1 MAVGRPRAFDIKRAL
16 ESALEI
22 FRQKGYEGTSLSDL
36 TEAMKIN
43 RSSFYATFGSKEK
56 LFHMAFDLYMKEGP
70 IQASLAALNEPTAR
84 LVIEK
89 LLRATA
95 DSVVNPNYSP
105 GCLTVKGALA
115 CSEESDPIKQL
126 LTNLR
131 VQIEKA
137 LSTRLEQA
145 KQDGDLSEHADPA
158 ALARYVATLV
168 AGMSIQ
174 AVNGASR
181 EDLGGRR
188 IIEKKTLTA
197 DPAS

>member
-56 LFHMAFDLYMKEGP
+56 LFQMAFDLYLNEGP
-70 IQASLAALNEPTAR
+70 IQASVAALNEPTAR
-84 LVIEK
+84 SVIEK

-95 DSVVNPNYSP
+95 DSVVSPDHSP
-105 GCLTVKGALA
+105 GCLTIKGALA

-145 KQDGDLSEHADPA
+145 KKDGDLPEHADPV

-168 AGMSIQ
+168 YGMTVQ

-181 EDLGGRR
+181 EELEDVITIALLALSPN
-188 IIEKKTLTA
+188 K
-197 DPAS
+197 

>member
-1 MAVGRPRAFDIKRAL
+1 MAAGRPRAFDIKRAL

-22 FRQKGYEGTSLSDL
+22 FRQKGYEGTTLSDL

-56 LFHMAFDLYMKEGP
+56 LFHKVLDLYINEGP
-70 IQASLAALNEPTAR
+70 IQASVASLNEPTAR
-84 LVIEK
+84 AVIEK

-95 DSVVNPNYSP
+95 DAVVNPAHSP
-105 GCLTVKGALA
+105 GCLTVKGAIA
-115 CSEESDPIKQL
+115 CSEESDPVKQL

-145 KQDGDLSEHADPA
+145 KKDRDLPEHVDPV
-158 ALARYVATLV
+158 ALARYIATLV

-174 AVNGASR
+174 AANGASR
-181 EDLGGRR
+181 EDLEDV
-188 IIEKKTLTA
+188 ITIALFALSAYK
-197 DPAS
+197 

>member
-1 MAVGRPRAFDIKRAL
+1 MAAGRPRAFDINKAL

-22 FRQKGYEGTSLSDL
+22 FRRKGYEGTSLSDL

-43 RSSFYATFGSKEK
+43 RSSFYATFGSKEN
-56 LFHMAFDLYMKEGP
+56 LFHKALDLYMNEGP
-70 IQASLAALNEPTAR
+70 IQASAAALKEPTAR

-95 DSVVNPNYSP
+95 DSVVDPNYSP

-115 CSEESDPIKQL
+115 CSEESDPVQQL
-126 LTNLR
+126 LTDLR
-131 VQIEKA
+131 VQMEQA
-137 LSTRLEQA
+137 LTTRLEQA
-145 KQDGDLSEHADPA
+145 KEDGDLPKHSNPA
-158 ALARYVATLV
+158 ALSRYVATLL

-181 EDLGGRR
+181 EDLEDV
-188 IIEKKTLTA
+188 ISITLSA
-197 DPAS
+197 MSYINQ

>member
-1 MAVGRPRAFDIKRAL
+1 MAAGRPRAFDIKRAL
-16 ESALEI
+16 ERALEI

-36 TEAMKIN
+36 TEAMNIN
-43 RSSFYATFGSKEK
+43 RSSFYATFESKEK
-56 LFHMAFDLYMKEGP
+56 LFRMAFDLYMNEGP
-70 IQASLAALNEPTAR
+70 IQASMAALNEPTAR
-84 LVIEK
+84 SVIEK

-95 DSVVNPNYSP
+95 DSVVDPDYSP

-137 LSTRLEQA
+137 LGTRLEQA
-145 KQDGDLSEHADPA
+145 KEEGDLPEYADPV

-168 AGMSIQ
+168 YGMSIQ
-174 AVNGASR
+174 AANGASR
-181 EDLGGRR
+181 EDLEDV
-188 IIEKKTLTA
+188 ITIAQFTLSA
-197 DPAS
+197 YR

>member
-1 MAVGRPRAFDIKRAL
+1 MAVGRPRAFDIKQAL

-22 FRQKGYEGTSLSDL
+22 FREKGYEGTSLSDL

-43 RSSFYATFGSKEK
+43 RSSFYATFGSKEN
-56 LFHMAFDLYMKEGP
+56 LFHMAFDLYMNEGP
-70 IQASLAALNEPTAR
+70 IQASMAALNEPTAR

-95 DSVVNPNYSP
+95 DSVVDPDHSP

-145 KQDGDLSEHADPA
+145 KKVGDLPEHTDPV
-158 ALARYVATLV
+158 ALSRYVATLV
-168 AGMSIQ
+168 YGMSIQ
-174 AVNGASR
+174 AANGASR
-181 EDLGGRR
+181 EDLDDV
-188 IIEKKTLTA
+188 ITITLSTL
-197 DPAS
+197 SIYK

>member
-1 MAVGRPRAFDIKRAL
+1 MAAGRPRAFDIKQAL

-22 FRQKGYEGTSLSDL
+22 FRQKGYEGTSWSDL

-56 LFHMAFDLYMKEGP
+56 LFHMAFDLYMNEGP
-70 IQASLAALNEPTAR
+70 IQASVAALNEPTAR
-84 LVIEK
+84 SVIEK

-95 DSVVNPNYSP
+95 DSVVNPDHSP
-105 GCLTVKGALA
+105 GCLMIKGALV
-115 CSEESDPIKQL
+115 CSEESDPIKKL
-126 LTNLR
+126 LTDLR

-145 KQDGDLSEHADPA
+145 KKDGDLPDHADPV

-168 AGMSIQ
+168 AGMTVQ

-181 EDLGGRR
+181 EDLEDV
-188 IIEKKTLTA
+188 ITIALFA
-197 DPAS
+197 LSAYI